1 MKFLADENVE
11 KPIVDW
17 LSEKE
22 HEVSYIAEM
31 APSVTDKRV
40 IEMARESSMVL
51 LTNDKDFGE
60 LVYRQGKVPSGV
72 LLIRARNQ
80 TSRHKIKLIKQVLEK
95 AEEKLR
101 NNFVV
106 VNESGIRIRPFGD

>member
-17 LSEKE
+17 LRKE
-22 HEVSYIAEM
+22 GHEVNYIAEE
-31 APSVTDKRV
+31 APSITDKQV
-40 IEMARESSMVL
+40 IKMAREGSMIL

-60 LVYRQGKVPSGV
+60 LVYRQGKIPSGV
-72 LLIRARNQ
+72 LLIRARDQ
-80 TSRHKIKLIKQVLEK
+80 TSQHKIKLMDQVLDK
-95 AEEKLR
+95 AKEKLR
-101 NNFVV
+101 DNFVV

>member
-11 KPIVDW
+11 KSIVDW
-17 LSEKE
+17 LREEDHK
-22 HEVSYIAEM
+22 VNYIAEK
-31 APSVTDKRV
+31 APSITDKQV
-40 IEMARESSMVL
+40 IKMAREGSMIL

-72 LLIRARNQ
+72 LLVRARDQ
-80 TSRHKIKLIKQVLEK
+80 TSQHKVKLIDHVLNK
-95 AEEKLR
+95 AKEKLR